1 MLMSWCCHVFGIQ
14 TQLKRFKI
22 DIRGDYMSYDE
33 MIKAVKQ
40 MYNCCDTRANTIV
53 VNKIS
58 AGQALQLKED
68 IKKFNEGGAKVDQK
82 NSSNKHGYRK

>member
-1 MLMSWCCHVFGIQ
+1 
-14 TQLKRFKI
+14 
-22 DIRGDYMSYDE
+22 MSYDE

-68 IKKFNEGGAKVDQK
+68 IKKFNEGGAKVD
-82 NSSNKHGYRK
+82 